1 MKKVIKSLLVL
12 AIMTVFV
19 ACSSSTPKSAME
31 KYGTDLC
38 KGNYQAYVEGIATD
52 EPLSAN
58 EKAQFI
64 ALVKDKAQSEYDK
77 KGGLK
82 DIKVIKEDIAAGDS
96 TAVVYY
102 EVHFGN
108 GTAEDGQ
115 QKMVL
120 QDGKWKMDIGSK

>member
-1 MKKVIKSLLVL
+1 MKKVIKSLLML
-12 AIMTVFV
+12 AVMSVFV

-38 KGNYQAYVEGIATD
+38 KGNYQAYVEGIATS
-52 EPLSAN
+52 EPLSAK
-58 EKAQFI
+58 EKEQFV
-64 ALVKDKAQSEYDK
+64 ALVKDKAQTEYEK

-82 DIKVIKEDIAAGDS
+82 DIKVIKEEMAAGDS
-96 TAVVYY
+96 TAIVYY

-108 GTAEDGQ
+108 GTTEDSQ

-120 QDGKWKMDIGSK
+120 KDGKWKMDIGIK